1 MTPEYGI
8 GLRQSKAEPHHHE
21 DFIRFLRA
29 LRRKWGQTPLALMMD
44 NASIHKGDV
53 RPFYDKFNIKPIWNV
68 GYSPEF
74 NAIEAVFSKVKALYN
89 RQRLNCLV
97 NKTFF
102 KS

>member
-8 GLRQSKAEPHHHE
+8 GLRQSKAESHKHE

-74 NAIEAVFSKVKALYN
+74 NPIGKC
-89 RQRLNCLV
+89 RP
-97 NKTFF
+97 
-102 KS
+102 